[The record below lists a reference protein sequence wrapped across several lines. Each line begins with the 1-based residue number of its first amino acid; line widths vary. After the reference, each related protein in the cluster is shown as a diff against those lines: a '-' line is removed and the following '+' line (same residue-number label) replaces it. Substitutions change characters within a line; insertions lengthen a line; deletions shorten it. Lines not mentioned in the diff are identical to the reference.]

1 MRHTA
6 LDTGLR
12 YHFALLFVCYTRE
25 HAMFHLQTVG
35 MHLAWMLRIYSP
47 VTRISR
53 AVPTQPTIEKTM
65 RPRHDVR
72 HRVSQSQDSLQCT
85 LKAWLVQSELHS
97 SAHTH
102 RIQAE
107 REPVGTR
114 GKACYSVHSAQP
126 LRTTQPAHRIARNWK
141 HVQQSHSKVTEADH
155 GLPVPNSAVTHEL
168 PAWHDMHDHLA
179 SILRRSEL

>member
-12 YHFALLFVCYTRE
+12 YHFALCLLHTRTRDVSLTDCRHAPGCCAYT
-25 HAMFHLQTVG
+25 A
-35 MHLAWMLRIYSP
+35 

-53 AVPTQPTIEKTM
+53 AVPTHPTIEKTM

-107 REPVGTR
+107 WESVGTR
-114 GKACYSVHSAQP
+114 GNACYSVHSAQP

>member
-1 MRHTA
+1 MRHTGHCSLA
-6 LDTGLR
+6 YGTSYRLWLT
-12 YHFALLFVCYTRE
+12 HE
-25 HAMFHLQTVG
+25 HATLHLQTVG
-35 MHLAWMLRIYSP
+35 MKLDAAHTA

-53 AVPTQPTIEKTM
+53 AVLTHPTIEKTM

-85 LKAWLVQSELHS
+85 LEAMACPVRASLQRP
-97 SAHTH
+97 HTQDPGGMGIRGH
-102 RIQAE
+102 E
-107 REPVGTR
+107 RECMP
-114 GKACYSVHSAQP
+114 CYSVHSAQP
-126 LRTTQPAHRIARNWK
+126 LRTTQPARRIARNWK

>member
-1 MRHTA
+1 MCYYVQYCGPRHATHWT
-6 LDTGLR
+6 LLTGLR
-12 YHFALLFVCYTRE
+12 YQLPWYRLWLTHE
-25 HAMFHLQTVG
+25 HATLHLQTVG
-35 MHLAWMLRIYSP
+35 MKLDAAHTA

-53 AVPTQPTIEKTM
+53 AVLTHPTIEKTM

-141 HVQQSHSKVTEADH
+141 HVQQSHSKVTKQIMGYPYRTALSQMNYQH
-155 GLPVPNSAVTHEL
+155 GMTCT
-168 PAWHDMHDHLA
+168 
-179 SILRRSEL
+179 IT